1 MDSSKKTLLVL
12 VAAFVAPILLG
23 TFFFYNMEDLGVSRG
38 TVNYGTLVKPATPTR
53 IEGLM
58 QSGEAALPENTLS
71 KKWTMIYIAQNECNQ
86 FCQDRLLLIKR
97 VRILMNE
104 QMRRV
109 RTLLISNSPTLD
121 VSIKEKNRDLVHA
134 YIHADNST
142 FIEQFPDLE
151 KSPVYLLDP
160 LGNLMM
166 YYPQENPDA
175 KKMIKDLQRL
185 LKYSH
190 LG

>member
-12 VAAFVAPILLG
+12 LAAFVAPILLG
-23 TFFFYNMEDLGVSRG
+23 TFFFYNMEDLGMSRG
-38 TVNYGTLVKPATPTR
+38 TVNYGTLVQPATPLK
-53 IEGLM
+53 IDGLM
-58 QSGEAALPENTLS
+58 QSSEAALPENTLT
-71 KKWTMIYIAQNECNQ
+71 KKWTLIFIAQNKCNQ

-104 QMRRV
+104 HMRRV
-109 RTLLISNSPTLD
+109 RTLMISNSPTLD
-121 VSIKEKNRDLVHA
+121 VSIKEKNKDLVHA
-134 YIHADNST
+134 YIHPDNSY
-142 FIEQFPDLE
+142 FIKQFPDLE
-151 KSPVYLLDP
+151 KSPVYLVDP

-175 KKMIKDLQRL
+175 KKMIKDLKRL